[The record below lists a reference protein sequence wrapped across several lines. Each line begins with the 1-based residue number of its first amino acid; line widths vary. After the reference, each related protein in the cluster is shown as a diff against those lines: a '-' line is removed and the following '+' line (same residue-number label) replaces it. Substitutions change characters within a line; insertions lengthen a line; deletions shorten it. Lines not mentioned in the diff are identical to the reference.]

1 MVSYSFYIV
10 INVHPKDD
18 TDRRKDSDNLNGIN
32 YIHPSPKNTNRDF
45 SKKDIKIV
53 KESMYSSRHS

>member
-32 YIHPSPKNTNRDF
+32 SI
-45 SKKDIKIV
+45 
-53 KESMYSSRHS
+53 SSFTQKYKQRLF